1 MSEIIKSLMGDTKKL
16 GRIVALVVILGIAGT
31 ISIII
36 IDESKSP
43 QTILS
48 QWIDLA
54 KIAIMFYF
62 MKSMSNKDG

>member
-1 MSEIIKSLMGDTKKL
+1 MGEIIKSLMGDTKKL

-31 ISIII
+31 ISIMITSEA
-36 IDESKSP
+36 ESPES
-43 QTILS
+43 ILG

-62 MKSMSNKDG
+62 MKSMDKK